1 MVALVPHAAHAQ
13 AGVYGEFSV
22 AKMQNL
28 QRDNLLYGVT
38 TGLVVDG
45 AKFGHFQFAG
55 DLQGR
60 FEHKSQ
66 LSFNGVTVGPR
77 VYLFGGHGF
86 RPYAEFMVGFAR
98 INSVQDDPDNP
109 TPSTDATIQING
121 GVAKRLNAHWDLAA
135 DYSYSQY
142 YAFGGEYNPKTF
154 SVGAVYY
161 FSKR

>member
-1 MVALVPHAAHAQ
+1 MALVALSPAALRAQ

-22 AKMQNL
+22 GKFQNL
-28 QRDNLLYGVT
+28 VNDNLLYGVT

-45 AKFGHFQFAG
+45 PKMGGHFQLAG

-60 FEHKSQ
+60 FLHKSNFDFDG
-66 LSFNGVTVGPR
+66 LTIGPR
-77 VYLFGGHGF
+77 AYLSLHHGW

-98 INSVQDDPDNP
+98 INSAQDYSSA
-109 TPSTDATIQING
+109 STDSTIQVNG
-121 GVAKRLNAHWDLAA
+121 GLSKRLNAHWDGVAE
-135 DYSYSQY
+135 YSYSQF

-161 FSKR
+161 FTKR